1 MKSSFFIRNQGIG
14 VCSTS
19 ARVGSIIAPYI
30 VMLVRS
36 FFCLKIILFIQCNA
50 GVYFGPAKADRLRS

>member
-1 MKSSFFIRNQGIG
+1 MILFIIKKFHEEFIFIRNQGIG

-36 FFCLKIILFIQCNA
+36 FFVLK
-50 GVYFGPAKADRLRS
+50 